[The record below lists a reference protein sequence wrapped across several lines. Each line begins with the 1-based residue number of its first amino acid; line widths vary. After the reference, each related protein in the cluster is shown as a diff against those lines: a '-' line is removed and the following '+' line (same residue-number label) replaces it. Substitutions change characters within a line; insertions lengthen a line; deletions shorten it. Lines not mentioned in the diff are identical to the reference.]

1 MTTYINKWEISAMR
15 WKLFKLVKCKCQM
28 KNTVSKTKNYF
39 DILMS
44 RMDTGEERISGIKDR
59 WEIRQT
65 KTQREKKGKNEK
77 HTSKNPGTISN
88 GLTYMSLESPK
99 KIETIG

>member
-1 MTTYINKWEISAMR
+1 
-15 WKLFKLVKCKCQM
+15 M

-59 WEIRQT
+59 
-65 KTQREKKGKNEK
+65 
-77 HTSKNPGTISN
+77 
-88 GLTYMSLESPK
+88 
-99 KIETIG
+99 